1 MFSKV
6 NDFVEAKKSNFSIYF
21 DWNPIFY
28 RNIIRLIMITEIKMH
43 AHTIPS
49 IITSLFPFQYL

>member
-21 DWNPIFY
+21 DWNSILLQY
-28 RNIIRLIMITEIKMH
+28 YSTNNDNRN
-43 AHTIPS
+43 
-49 IITSLFPFQYL
+49 